1 VKTNITQFNIIQEGM
16 NDVDTWIAD
25 NPNEENPDAPTELY
39 RPSPREIKI
48 DAYALEHCQKM
59 RQKIDT

>member
-1 VKTNITQFNIIQEGM
+1 M
-16 NDVDTWIAD
+16 NEIDTWIAK
-25 NPNEENPDAPTELY
+25 NLYAPLKLY